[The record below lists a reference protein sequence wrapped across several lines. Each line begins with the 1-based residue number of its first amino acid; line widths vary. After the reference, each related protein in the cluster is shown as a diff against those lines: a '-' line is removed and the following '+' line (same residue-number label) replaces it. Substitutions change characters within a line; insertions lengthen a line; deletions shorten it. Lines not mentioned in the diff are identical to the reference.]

1 MRQIVFLPALHRWE
15 YHSSVLSTHCTG
27 SCCWSRVEI
36 RSVCIQSW
44 SLSLLGTHI
53 IPCKVIVLVSS
64 LDSSEAEPF
73 ELSPAETNQLCRPRE
88 SWSWHLKK
96 EAVWFG
102 LGWCQFLHLLQPPTL
117 FTTHFPVLCSDFQ
130 VRRNTGRQGS
140 NNEGRLFFPCSK

>member
-1 MRQIVFLPALHRWE
+1 MREIVFLPALHRWE
-15 YHSSVLSTHCTG
+15 YHSSVLSIHCTG
-27 SCCWSRVEI
+27 SHCRSMVEI

-44 SLSLLGTHI
+44 SLLLLGTHI

-64 LDSSEAEPF
+64 LDSSEVEPF
-73 ELSPAETNQLCRPRE
+73 ELSPAETNQLSGPRE

-117 FTTHFPVLCSDFQ
+117 QHISQFCVLTS
-130 VRRNTGRQGS
+130 RSRGTL
-140 NNEGRLFFPCSK
+140 EGKEEIMKGDCFSLVANS